1 MRLLLC
7 TVLALTSV
15 VGLHA
20 ADSTDWITSLGGKTQ
35 KDRAGNVVAVSL
47 RGSWIYDAQMIDLAG
62 MRRLQKLDLSH
73 TRISDEGMHYLK
85 DAPGIVDLNL
95 FYAEQ
100 VTDQGMSAVRDWK
113 NLTRLNVRGTRISDG
128 TLEIVSHLTQ
138 LEALDIANTTITDNG
153 LDYLI
158 TLIHLKELALG
169 HTRESDHE
177 VELLALLPTLTYLDL
192 SGPGREY
199 RPDDV
204 ANGHAPKVGGAMRE
218 DLVRTIAGLK
228 ELRILKLGHT
238 NISADG
244 LHTMSSLTQVEKLG
258 LEGCARVDDRAAAEL
273 AAWKNLKY
281 VDLQETAVTSAGLE
295 AMRRA
300 KPGLVIL
307 GGPATLSASRDDHPA
322 TGSR

>member
-47 RGSWIYDAQMIDLAG
+47 RGSWIYDAQMIDLART
-62 MRRLQKLDLSH
+62 RRLQKLDLSH

-100 VTDQGMSAVRDWK
+100 VTDQGMSAVREWK

-158 TLIHLKELALG
+158 TLIHLKELSRWGIRARAT
-169 HTRESDHE
+169 TRLSY
-177 VELLALLPTLTYLDL
+177 LLCCPRSHIWT

-307 GGPATLSASRDDHPA
+307 GPATLGASRDDHPA